1 MTIES
6 DVNGHSVTSA
16 FALAKARTR
25 RQRLDRERDV
35 RDRQIEE
42 AAAVAIETLNRKTI
56 AEQAVESSVSEVR
69 HALDEASTA
78 EHELDEATGEFA
90 GALHDLLDAPVTPER
105 AAALLDVSVADVQ
118 RLAHSE
124 PDPRQDPTGE
134 TEQSERPSADPSL
147 PAEVG
152 VFVD

>member
-25 RQRLDRERDV
+25 RQRLDRVRDV

-56 AEQAVESSVSEVR
+56 AEQAVESSVSDVR

-124 PDPRQDPTGE
+124 PDPRQDSTGE
-134 TEQSERPSADPSL
+134 AEQSERPSADPSL
-147 PAEVG
+147 PAGVG